1 MGSGANFNFIETC
14 IENATWARRFDAK
27 SWQAIPGNRG
37 TLKLTLHSQCTHQ

>member
-1 MGSGANFNFIETC
+1 MGSGANFKFIETC

-27 SWQAIPGNRG
+27 SRQAIPENRG